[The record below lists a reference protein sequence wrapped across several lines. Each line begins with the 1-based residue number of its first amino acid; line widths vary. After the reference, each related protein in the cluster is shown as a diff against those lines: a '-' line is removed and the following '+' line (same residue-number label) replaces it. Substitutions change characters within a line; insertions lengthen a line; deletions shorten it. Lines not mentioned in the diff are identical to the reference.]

1 MMAASCTNR
10 GVGVLPE
17 ILSRTRKHE
26 REGVKDPS
34 RPYGVKLWPRCI
46 LYILLMHH
54 HVLCSQMLK
63 TNVVKVMQYYSF
75 LNIISFHMYNSRC
88 NIFLK
93 CLWIAWHSKSCD
105 LLNVFIVLKVGLT
118 TWARFWG
125 ILLIKSWTYLVVFFP
140 SMGYLFVLKI

>member
-10 GVGVLPE
+10 GVSVLLE

-88 NIFLK
+88 NIFFKIFVNCMTFRKLWFTK
-93 CLWIAWHSKSCD
+93 CFYC
-105 LLNVFIVLKVGLT
+105 T
-118 TWARFWG
+118 
-125 ILLIKSWTYLVVFFP
+125 KSWAHNMSSVLRYLTY
-140 SMGYLFVLKI
+140 